1 MQCCCMNIK
10 SNAINTLNPGQIPVH
25 TAKQPIFT
33 LTKELAIHFP
43 DKFRLNKY
51 FCLFASLRI
60 EASMLII
67 CGQVIKRS
75 VLEKIMCTYG
85 LSNVGAEFLVTVNN
99 LKRAS
104 HSLQVGACVIYS
116 KLKQANMDTGSD
128 VFILSWLV
136 NKIKINE
143 MDFYWKVIVKLMIDL
158 LVFIRSLIWHPY
170 VNSYA
175 GTLL

>member
-1 MQCCCMNIK
+1 MNIK

-33 LTKELAIHFP
+33 LTKELTIHFP
-43 DKFRLNKY
+43 DKFSLDKY
-51 FCLFASLRI
+51 FCLIASLRI

-85 LSNVGAEFLVTVNN
+85 LSIVGAEFLVTVNN

-104 HSLQVGACVIYS
+104 HSLPVGACVIYS

-128 VFILSWLV
+128 VLMYVL
-136 NKIKINE
+136 IKVNE

>member
-1 MQCCCMNIK
+1 MNIK

-43 DKFRLNKY
+43 DKFRLDKY

-75 VLEKIMCTYG
+75 VLEKIMCAYG

-104 HSLQVGACVIYS
+104 HSLPVGACVIYS

-128 VFILSWLV
+128 VLMYVL
-136 NKIKINE
+136 IKVNE

>member
-1 MQCCCMNIK
+1 
-10 SNAINTLNPGQIPVH
+10 
-25 TAKQPIFT
+25 
-33 LTKELAIHFP
+33 
-43 DKFRLNKY
+43 
-51 FCLFASLRI
+51 
-60 EASMLII
+60 
-67 CGQVIKRS
+67 
-75 VLEKIMCTYG
+75 MCTYG
-85 LSNVGAEFLVTVNN
+85 LSIVGAEFLVTVNN

-104 HSLQVGACVIYS
+104 HSLPVGACVIYS

-128 VFILSWLV
+128 VLMYVL
-136 NKIKINE
+136 IKVNE

>member
-1 MQCCCMNIK
+1 MNIK

-43 DKFRLNKY
+43 DKFRLDKY

-85 LSNVGAEFLVTVNN
+85 LSIVGAEFLVTVNN

-104 HSLQVGACVIYS
+104 HSLPVGACVIYS

-128 VFILSWLV
+128 VLMYVL
-136 NKIKINE
+136 IKVNE